1 MDHHVDL
8 MSELGDAIRAGR
20 EKRGLTQ
27 AELAAE
33 FGISKS
39 AVNQWESG
47 KNVPDQRKLGKLVQ
61 LIGLDPAVAAGV
73 PGAGGGAANA
83 ALAAEPD
90 DSDAT
95 RAPTHTRVS
104 RETPT
109 NGRPDIPVWASAE
122 AGHDGAM
129 VLVNDPIDYIRR
141 SERML
146 GVRSPFAFYVIGS
159 SMSPAIEHGDQVV
172 IHPNL
177 PPQPG
182 KDHVFLQEQADG
194 TMLALVKRLLRS
206 TTTTW
211 KVRQFNPAKDFDLD
225 RSQWQKAQLVVG
237 KYAR

>member
-1 MDHHVDL
+1 MDA
-8 MSELGDAIRAGR
+8 MTQLGDAIAAGR
-20 EKRGLTQ
+20 KRRGLTQ

-61 LIGLDPAVAAGV
+61 ILGLDPAVAAGV
-73 PGAGGGAANA
+73 PQAAG
-83 ALAAEPD
+83 LEPD
-90 DSDAT
+90 DLAP
-95 RAPTHTRVS
+95 APTRVQ
-104 RETPT
+104 REMPA
-109 NGRPDIPVWASAE
+109 NGRPDIAVWASAE

-146 GVRSPFAFYVIGS
+146 GVRNPFAFYVIGT

-172 IHPNL
+172 IHPAL

-182 KDHVFLQEQADG
+182 KDHVFLQQQPDG

-211 KVRQFNPAKDFDLD
+211 RVRQFNPPKDFDLPK
-225 RSQWQKAQLVVG
+225 SKWSKALMITEKRVG
-237 KYAR
+237 

>member
-1 MDHHVDL
+1 MDF

-20 EKRGLTQ
+20 ERRGLTQ
-27 AELAAE
+27 VELARE

-61 LIGLDPAVAAGV
+61 LLGLDPAVAAGV
-73 PGAGGGAANA
+73 PQTAMGGSATGGSAMGAFAGGPD
-83 ALAAEPD
+83 EPAPA
-90 DSDAT
+90 AT
-95 RAPTHTRVS
+95 RLL
-104 RETPT
+104 RETPAA
-109 NGRPDIPVWASAE
+109 GRPDIAVWASAE

-146 GVRSPFAFYVIGS
+146 GVRNPFAFYVIGN

-172 IHPNL
+172 IHPGM

-182 KDHVFLQEQADG
+182 KDHVFLQQQPDG
-194 TMLALVKRLLRS
+194 TMLALVKRLVRS
-206 TTTTW
+206 TTTAW
-211 KVRQFNPAKDFDLD
+211 KVRQFNPPRDFDL
-225 RSQWQKAQLVVG
+225 SKSKWSKALMITEKRVG
-237 KYAR
+237 

>member
-8 MSELGDAIRAGR
+8 MSDLGDAIRAGR
-20 EKRGLTQ
+20 ERRGLTQ

-73 PGAGGGAANA
+73 PGAATAV
-83 ALAAEPD
+83 LAAEPD
-90 DSDAT
+90 DSDTA
-95 RAPTHTRVS
+95 RAPAHTRVS

-206 TTTTW
+206 TTSTW
-211 KVRQFNPAKDFDLD
+211 KVRQFNPAKDFDLPK
-225 RSQWQKAQLVVG
+225 SKWSKALMITEKRVG
-237 KYAR
+237 

>member
-1 MDHHVDL
+1 
-8 MSELGDAIRAGR
+8 MSELGDAISAGR
-20 EKRGLTQ
+20 KRKGLTQ
-27 AELAAE
+27 LELARE

-47 KNVPDQRKLGKLVQ
+47 KNVPDARKLGKLVQ
-61 LIGLDPAVAAGV
+61 LLGLDPAVAAGV
-73 PGAGGGAANA
+73 PQERRGAGAAASGETDDGAPA
-83 ALAAEPD
+83 
-90 DSDAT
+90 AT
-95 RAPTHTRVS
+95 RVL
-104 RETPT
+104 REMPT

-146 GVRSPFAFYVIGS
+146 GVKNPFAFYVIGT

-172 IHPNL
+172 IHPGM

-182 KDHVFLQEQADG
+182 KDHVFLQQQPDG

-206 TTTTW
+206 TTTAW
-211 KVRQFNPAKDFDLD
+211 KVRQFNPPKDFDLPK
-225 RSQWQKAQLVVG
+225 SKWAKALMITEKRVG
-237 KYAR
+237 